1 MLELHKRIS
10 NFGGDHPSYI
20 SGMYVT
26 DVMGPTPGMIALPTP
41 CGNQSRKGKGKEI
54 VTVEAQSRAP
64 LPESEDHVWPLPTP
78 INVQRLED
86 TFANHPGREFV
97 SRLGNNLFFFN
108 TLFTCITSNIL
119 TYRHNLH
126 NIYILTYMTSYLHN
140 TCHTYYTSL
149 KEH

>member
-1 MLELHKRIS
+1 MDVAIPKQFDKRLESETTKMQQVVVDSSRQKQLC
-10 NFGGDHPSYI
+10 G
-20 SGMYVT
+20 
-26 DVMGPTPGMIALPTP
+26 ALPKIF
-41 CGNQSRKGKGKEI
+41 G
-54 VTVEAQSRAP
+54 
-64 LPESEDHVWPLPTP
+64 
-78 INVQRLED
+78 
-86 TFANHPGREFV
+86 
-97 SRLGNNLFFFN
+97 FFY

>member
-1 MLELHKRIS
+1 MPFTTTTKFAEAWQTLAFP
-10 NFGGDHPSYI
+10 N
-20 SGMYVT
+20 GMYDYQRINTFLQKHIGKVDPADKDSDYIFT
-26 DVMGPTPGMIALPTP
+26 MYFEMSIHRVVISMHENYELDFSQGAFAELLGYEKKILTGK
-41 CGNQSRKGKGKEI
+41 KG
-54 VTVEAQSRAP
+54 
-64 LPESEDHVWPLPTP
+64 
-78 INVQRLED
+78 
-86 TFANHPGREFV
+86 FF
-97 SRLGNNLFFFN
+97 LFIYFFY